1 LRNLPELPAYAGE
14 RIELATKH
22 AQLKADHARLHLDRA
37 YKAERAAEFIRSRD
51 FTYDAEAVYEEEHA
65 SSMNLAQAS
74 IRLAGEGL
82 FNVIAEQYLICVNYN
97 ASAFIDYLPQMCD
110 LFRAR
115 IDCYGL
121 EETLRIVASEMSVA
135 WADRA
140 CREQDRIV
148 TGSLRAGTQ
157 KLQWNKYGPE
167 RFGLLKYSQT
177 ITCQQVRWVFGLYQF
192 SCIPLI

>member
-1 LRNLPELPAYAGE
+1 MP
-14 RIELATKH
+14 
-22 AQLKADHARLHLDRA
+22 Q
-37 YKAERAAEFIRSRD
+37 RAAMCE
-51 FTYDAEAVYEEEHA
+51 VV
-65 SSMNLAQAS
+65 
-74 IRLAGEGL
+74 RLKPHRLCLVPCSFFVVLTG
-82 FNVIAEQYLICVNYN
+82 
-97 ASAFIDYLPQMCD
+97 P
-110 LFRAR
+110 
-115 IDCYGL
+115 
-121 EETLRIVASEMSVA
+121 SEMSVA